1 MQSRQKLRRHFPLLY
16 LLLFLQAS
24 HPNGD
29 VRREL
34 LAVDFCECRF
44 GLRCCLQ
51 VHGSRSGTDSG
62 GFHAAGAQKSTG
74 LFDWSFSRYS
84 YTSAR
89 QRPAAPQAPVQLIIQ
104 LLDSVMPVLEA
115 CSVACLTSCLRNSS
129 SVTTSQQV
137 PEMPP
142 EPPKMPKHVWEL
154 SRKDLVDFWASPL
167 NRVCL
172 LGLAGFLLWIYHDN
186 TQLLDSL
193 DAVSFFINVG

>member
-1 MQSRQKLRRHFPLLY
+1 MARWQGFLGPRLLGNPELADGAASTARPTASDGQVAVPRAMEAPMQAP
-16 LLLFLQAS
+16 

-29 VRREL
+29 VRSMVRE
-34 LAVDFCECRF
+34 
-44 GLRCCLQ
+44 
-51 VHGSRSGTDSG
+51 
-62 GFHAAGAQKSTG
+62 AAQTVAASMP
-74 LFDWSFSRYS
+74 
-84 YTSAR
+84 

-104 LLDSVMPVLEA
+104 
-115 CSVACLTSCLRNSS
+115 NSS

-142 EPPKMPKHVWEL
+142 EPPKMPQHMWEL

-186 TQLLDSL
+186 TQHKWRMSQLQQRIDSNPFTKL
-193 DAVSFFINVG
+193 VAVAFGPSSWPK